1 MADQKKQQSITAD
14 RRASRLILAR
24 TIFLLVLCG
33 VVMFIPLIMQ
43 LYKIQ
48 IKEHDFYEQR
58 AINQQTRDTVI
69 SANRGTIYD
78 RNGKVLAISA
88 SVETI
93 LLAPVYIEDDAQAE
107 LIAKGLS
114 EILDISYESVLQ
126 KTENRKSYYQIIKR
140 KVEKEVADQVREFKQ
155 EHKLRAISINP
166 DTKRYYTYGN
176 LASQVIG
183 FVGVDNEGLEGIE
196 AYYDNTLTGKAGK
209 IVTAKNAKGTS
220 MSFQY
225 EKYYDPEDGKSLVL
239 TIDETI
245 QHILEKH
252 LEQAIVDHYVENR
265 GAAIAMDVNT
275 VQILAMAV
283 TGGADLNNAW
293 DLSDED
299 NRLLEGLEGEEYTK
313 KRTELQLEQWR
324 NKAVADTYEPGSIF
338 KLITT
343 AIALEE
349 DVIDLDWSYTC
360 TGSIKV
366 AGWSKPINCWRRY
379 GHGTQGFTRALQ
391 NSCNPAF
398 VTIGLKTGQET
409 FYKYMQA
416 FGFGQK
422 TGIDLPGEATGLLHD
437 YKTFLSND
445 VSLAVAAFGQ
455 TFTVTPIQMVSAIAA
470 TVNGGYLLKP
480 QLIKE
485 YLDSDG
491 NVLQATEPEIIR
503 QVISNETSETMRYLL
518 EQVVEDGSGRNAQV
532 KGYRIGGKTATSEKI
547 IAGEDTYGKYVV
559 SFVAVAPADDPQIAL
574 LVLLDTPTGDTPVNL
589 RSGGFIAA
597 PLAGR
602 MLAEILP
609 YMGVEPQY
617 TGEELFGTDV
627 LVPNLKGLTESEAK
641 RQLDRKGMKYKV
653 VGEGETVTGQLPAYS
668 AKVTTSAEVIL
679 YMGEQI
685 PEGKV
690 VVPNV
695 LNMSPERANKVLT
708 DAGMYMLPTGSTHS
722 LVSTITATDQS
733 VPPGTEVKRG
743 TVIEVEFL
751 DTNVD

>member
-225 EKYYDPEDGKSLVL
+225 ENTMTLRTVRACTNNWRDHSAYP
-239 TIDETI
+239 
-245 QHILEKH
+245 EKH

-275 VQILAMAV
+275 GQILAMAV

-416 FGFGQK
+416 
-422 TGIDLPGEATGLLHD
+422 
-437 YKTFLSND
+437 
-445 VSLAVAAFGQ
+445 
-455 TFTVTPIQMVSAIAA
+455 
-470 TVNGGYLLKP
+470 
-480 QLIKE
+480 
-485 YLDSDG
+485 LDS
-491 NVLQATEPEIIR
+491 
-503 QVISNETSETMRYLL
+503 
-518 EQVVEDGSGRNAQV
+518 GR
-532 KGYRIGGKTATSEKI
+532 KP
-547 IAGEDTYGKYVV
+547 D
-559 SFVAVAPADDPQIAL
+559 
-574 LVLLDTPTGDTPVNL
+574 
-589 RSGGFIAA
+589 RSW
-597 PLAGR
+597 
-602 MLAEILP
+602 
-609 YMGVEPQY
+609 
-617 TGEELFGTDV
+617 
-627 LVPNLKGLTESEAK
+627 
-641 RQLDRKGMKYKV
+641 
-653 VGEGETVTGQLPAYS
+653 
-668 AKVTTSAEVIL
+668 
-679 YMGEQI
+679 
-685 PEGKV
+685 
-690 VVPNV
+690 
-695 LNMSPERANKVLT
+695 
-708 DAGMYMLPTGSTHS
+708 
-722 LVSTITATDQS
+722 
-733 VPPGTEVKRG
+733 
-743 TVIEVEFL
+743 
-751 DTNVD
+751 